1 MQRDEMVKHQ
11 DLIEE
16 KSAKK
21 KRWENLRQQQR
32 TSVLMIAVFFLG
44 ALSSYAIWG
53 RPQQAALGV
62 QAPLAPPASGA
73 ISDMAALIEQVNPS
87 DGYDLGVSFGDLGPQ
102 VLEAGGIDLPAFIA
116 LYESSGSPLSDEQIE
131 ALTQKTD
138 QQIIINADNARFI
151 LNFFW
156 AVGLVNENPILT
168 EGPIT
173 QRSEGQIDRF
183 ASTGGWTL
191 GTKPV
196 TDLFASRELI
206 PLTPEQQARVEDAAA
221 LIYRPCC
228 NNSTLFP
235 DCNHGMA
242 MLGLLELLASTD
254 ASVDEMLEA
263 AKYVNAFWFP
273 QQALEMAIFFET
285 DQDESSSF
293 RNASSALIVGKEMS
307 SSSGFAALHQN
318 LQTNGLLPQMPGSSN
333 SCGA

>member
-1 MQRDEMVKHQ
+1 MQTDEIAKHQ
-11 DLIEE
+11 ESIEE
-16 KSAKK
+16 KNSKK
-21 KRWENLRQQQR
+21 KRWEILRQQQR
-32 TSVLMIAVFFLG
+32 TSVLMIAIFLFG
-44 ALSSYAIWG
+44 VLSSYAIWG
-53 RPQQAALGV
+53 RSQQAALEV
-62 QAPLAPPASGA
+62 QVPLAPPTGDA
-73 ISDMAALIEQVNPS
+73 IDMKALVEQVNPS

-116 LYESSGSPLSDEQIE
+116 LYESSGSPLTEGQIE
-131 ALTQKTD
+131 ALTENTNQS
-138 QQIIINADNARFI
+138 IIINSRNARFL

-156 AVGLVNENPILT
+156 AVGLVNANPILT

-191 GTKPV
+191 GAKPV

-206 PLTPEQQARVEDAAA
+206 LLNPEQQARVEDTAA

-228 NNSTLFP
+228 NNPTLFP

-242 MLGLLELLASTD
+242 MLGLLELMASQNAST
-254 ASVDEMLEA
+254 SEMMEA

-285 DQDESSSF
+285 AEDPNSNF
-293 RNASSALIVGKEMS
+293 RNAVPALVVGKEMA
-307 SSSGFAALHQN
+307 SSSGFADVHQY
-318 LQTNGLLPQMPGSSN
+318 LQANDLLAQIPSNGN
-333 SCGA
+333 SCDV